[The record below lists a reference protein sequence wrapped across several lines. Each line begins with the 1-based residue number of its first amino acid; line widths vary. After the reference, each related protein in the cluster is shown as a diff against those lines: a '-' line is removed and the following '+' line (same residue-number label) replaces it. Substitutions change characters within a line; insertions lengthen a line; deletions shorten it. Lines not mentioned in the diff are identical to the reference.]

1 MTVAVLVAV
10 FCGAGI
16 LMIAVALAQMS
27 SRSAIMQERLRRAAL
42 PVAVT
47 SPELSRPLAERI
59 LVPLDDFFRRRTPA
73 ERLRRAQDRISLAG
87 RPFGLTVGRLLV
99 IKAVLGV
106 VVTLVMALFLHSS
119 GINPLGYGVFSVA
132 LTAVVLGIGGYYLPD
147 LFLNQA
153 LRRRREAIRRQLPE
167 VCDLLSICVDA
178 GAPFD
183 VALAKVVESEYMA
196 GPLVDELRGVLRQIQ
211 YATGRLDAL
220 QRMADRVDVE
230 ELRIFV
236 VGLGESFK
244 RGAPIADELR
254 VQSDDIRRRYRDHAE
269 ELANQATIKMLLPLV
284 FLIFPTLFIV
294 ILTPAMIQAFNT
306 IQGGP

>member
-1 MTVAVLVAV
+1 MSVAVLVAV

-27 SRSAIMQERLRRAAL
+27 SRSGIMQERLRRAAL
-42 PVAVT
+42 PLVT

-59 LVPLDDFFRRRTPA
+59 LVPLDEFFRRRTPA
-73 ERLRRAQDRISLAG
+73 VRLRRAQDRISLAG

-99 IKAVLGV
+99 IKAIIGV
-106 VVTLVMALFLHSS
+106 VVTLVMALFLLSS

-220 QRMADRVDVE
+220 HHMADRVDVE
-230 ELRIFV
+230 ELRSFV

-254 VQSDDIRRRYRDHAE
+254 VQSEDIRRRYRDHAE

-294 ILTPAMIQAFNT
+294 ILTPALIQAFST